1 MSERQY
7 TMQML
12 VATEYPP
19 GFSSCGFRKPRQTQG
34 ARSPLRV
41 LRVVHAELV
50 AQRVADLAYGAT
62 GAQRLAHRR
71 QKVRIAAC
79 GLAHALEEGGG
90 FFWVP
95 FSEHRRRACG
105 LPPCACGGDPMQL
118 VLSAVSRDVLFHAD
132 DPLPPRL
139 YLLRVGK
146 GGLLDLAL
154 DKALFDRR
162 DGAAE

>member
-1 MSERQY
+1 DFIICSASFPRLGMSERQC

-19 GFSSCGFRKPRQTQG
+19 GFSSCGFRKPRSTQG

-62 GAQRLAHRR
+62 GAQRLAHGG
-71 QKVRIAAC
+71 QKSPAAVW
-79 GLAHALEEGGG
+79 GPAQAREGGVV
-90 FFWVP
+90 FLW
-95 FSEHRRRACG
+95 FSPSAAPRRAFELAPFG
-105 LPPCACGGDPMQL
+105 SRSDPSQL
-118 VLSAVSRDVLFHAD
+118 DLSPAVLDVFVDAD

-139 YLLRVGK
+139 YLLRVG
-146 GGLLDLAL
+146 
-154 DKALFDRR
+154 
-162 DGAAE
+162 